1 MAQCTIIS
9 NTMAQCAKPPI
20 TVAQC
25 AMPPNAVTGCTTPSK
40 HWSTKND
47 AKCHGMRKTIAKCH
61 GTKENAAKHCGTEEK
76 CCQTLQHKGN
86 AARQWVTQPNTM
98 GQHSL
103 QLCTVAAGRMPL
115 DNAQHKKAWQ
125 CQQQWNGNANG
136 DAKPLPQG
144 WLFVFFLKDYV
155 WPDFFT
161 FNSYQFPPFW
171 KVSRVLPTSKT
182 FSGSR
187 HHHCLQWLKSLGCS
201 NCCSMTHNASECC
214 GTMHNTLQ
222 TLQQNK
228 NIAKCHGMRKTIA
241 KCYSTGLLHIY

>member
-9 NTMAQCAKPPI
+9 NTMAQCTKPPI

-125 CQQQWNGNANG
+125 CQQQCNGNANG

-161 FNSYQFPPFW
+161 FNSYQFPLSGKSPESCQPARLFQEADTTIACSGW
-171 KVSRVLPTSKT
+171 SHLVAPIAAAWHTMPLNAVAQCTTPSK
-182 FSGSR
+182 
-187 HHHCLQWLKSLGCS
+187 HCSK
-201 NCCSMTHNASECC
+201 
-214 GTMHNTLQ
+214 
-222 TLQQNK
+222 NK